1 MKKWR
6 ILGSDS
12 ELYKLQTL
20 SLEKN
25 FKIFF
30 KKQHMVFAKHLKYR
44 RIIENII
51 LFFHFKMHKEI
62 DKTPLVFLQTPWMRF
77 TMERT
82 FFPAWWTDKF
92 CDKAA
97 KTSKKIPMLEQKWQ
111 CKKQILIRCHEK
123 LNLSVQKYWK
133 EKMQGLQNIK
143 CIPLGRTSRF
153 HPFILVAEIC
163 GVTRFWRSRNTLY
176 VSAKDEQLF
185 LFI

>member
-44 RIIENII
+44 RIIENIK
-51 LFFHFKMHKEI
+51 LFFHFKMLKEI

-97 KTSKKIPMLEQKWQ
+97 KTSKKIPTLEQKWL

-143 CIPLGRTSRF
+143 CIPLGHTSRF
-153 HPFILVAEIC
+153 HPFIHVAEIC
-163 GVTRFWRSRNTLY
+163 RVTRFWRSRNTL
-176 VSAKDEQLF
+176 
-185 LFI
+185 